1 MSART
6 QKDIVAELIQSELN
20 KGFISGPDE
29 KLPFSIYRVNPLGIA
44 ESKYSG
50 KKRLILDLS
59 APHNDVNHASLND
72 LIQKEEF
79 SLNYV
84 TTDHAIALINKHG
97 TGSWLCKTDI
107 SDAFKLLPIQPSLWP
122 FHAVKWDDQYYF
134 YTRLV
139 FGSRS
144 SPKIFDTLSQAIC
157 WIAKYKFHINSIL
170 HLLDDFLTV
179 DPPDFEASRTMA
191 LLTLIFISLGI
202 PIASHKTIGPV
213 TCIEYLGII
222 LDSKHMEARLP
233 NDKLVRIR
241 GMLQSFVN
249 KKSCTKK
256 ELLSLLGHLNFACRV
271 IRPRRSFVSYLIS
284 LSTTVKQLH
293 HHIKLSKE
301 C

>member
-1 MSART
+1 M
-6 QKDIVAELIQSELN
+6 
-20 KGFISGPDE
+20 
-29 KLPFSIYRVNPLGIA
+29 
-44 ESKYSG
+44 
-50 KKRLILDLS
+50 ILDLS

-84 TTDHAIALINKHG
+84 TIDHAIALINKHG

-202 PIASHKTIGPV
+202 PIAPHKTIGPV

-233 NDKLVRIR
+233 NDKLV
-241 GMLQSFVN
+241 
-249 KKSCTKK
+249 K
-256 ELLSLLGHLNFACRV
+256 EKPKVINCGH
-271 IRPRRSFVSYLIS
+271 
-284 LSTTVKQLH
+284 
-293 HHIKLSKE
+293 
-301 C
+301 

>member
-1 MSART
+1 M
-6 QKDIVAELIQSELN
+6 
-20 KGFISGPDE
+20 
-29 KLPFSIYRVNPLGIA
+29 
-44 ESKYSG
+44 
-50 KKRLILDLS
+50 
-59 APHNDVNHASLND
+59 
-72 LIQKEEF
+72 
-79 SLNYV
+79 
-84 TTDHAIALINKHG
+84 
-97 TGSWLCKTDI
+97 DI

-134 YTRLV
+134 HTRLV

-191 LLTLIFISLGI
+191 LLTLVFKSLGI
-202 PIASHKTIGPV
+202 PIAPHKTIGPV
-213 TCIEYLGII
+213 TCIDYLGII
-222 LDSKHMEARLP
+222 LDSKCMEARLP
-233 NDKLVRIR
+233 DDKLVRIQ

-271 IRPRRSFVSYLIS
+271 IRPGRSFVSYLIS

-293 HHIKLSKE
+293 HHIKLSEE
-301 C
+301 CRLDISMWLKFLNQWNGISFFLNDMITYTADIELFTDATDTAFAGLYGNKWFQDYFPLQLLQTADLEKNL